1 MKEKQMESWSMEDLI
16 ALTDTVQSEEMKY
29 KGKTVKI
36 QWCELVE
43 SEEPKMAIPSD
54 DTPEEEK
61 NEYYT
66 QLAGQKVMKMIEKA
80 NEKNPDGAFLL
91 PDVWSKL
98 PTTLKYKVSAKI
110 MGTDDDTDV
119 DF

>member
-1 MKEKQMESWSMEDLI
+1 MEENQMESWSMEDLI
-16 ALTDTVQSEEMKY
+16 ALTDKVQSEDMEY

-43 SEEPKMAIPSD
+43 AEEPKMAIPSE

-66 QLAGQKVMKMIEKA
+66 KLAAEKVMKMIDKA
-80 NEKNPDGAFLL
+80 NTKNPDGAFLL

-98 PTTLKYKVSAKI
+98 PTTLKYKVSSKI
-110 MGTDDDTDV
+110 MGTDTDV
-119 DF
+119 NF